1 MNNGYNNVTPSEKTP
16 VAYILNTDS
25 AYAGMPILKSDYNWS
40 TTYNGKEQPDHKWML
55 ADNSSVNG
63 TLNATNA
70 GTYTFTVTP
79 DDGYTWIDGTKD
91 TKTYSWE
98 MRKATL
104 ATSIDIAKKV
114 VSSDE
119 KIPEMS
125 LRITQFVNGETQE
138 TASGFVMPTISGI
151 PEKLEKGQVYTIQ
164 VEGGSADNYNIS
176 RGSVKLTVLKDGQ
189 ICVKAPVKS
198 TFIYNGKIQSVM
210 NCITEDETSKQFYTS
225 ENTDVEVKN
234 AYDSNYKNPL
244 YFRLKDKENYIWDDG
259 TTADK
264 KFVCQ
269 VAKGRTYGFICK
281 RDYRRRSDTCS
292 RSKV

>member
-16 VAYILNTDS
+16 VSIYIK
-25 AYAGMPILKSDYNWS
+25 YRQCICRGMPILKSDYNWS
-40 TTYNGKEQPDHKWML
+40 TTYPNGKEQPDHKWML

-70 GTYTFTVTP
+70 GTYTFTVIP

-98 MRKATL
+98 MGKATL

-125 LRITQFVNGETQE
+125 FENYTVCKRETQE

-164 VEGGSADNYNIS
+164 VEGGSADNYNFS
-176 RGSVKLTVLKDGQ
+176 RDSVKLTVLK
-189 ICVKAPVKS
+189 
-198 TFIYNGKIQSVM
+198 
-210 NCITEDETSKQFYTS
+210 
-225 ENTDVEVKN
+225 TDRYV
-234 AYDSNYKNPL
+234 
-244 YFRLKDKENYIWDDG
+244 
-259 TTADK
+259 
-264 KFVCQ
+264 
-269 VAKGRTYGFICK
+269 
-281 RDYRRRSDTCS
+281 
-292 RSKV
+292 

>member
-1 MNNGYNNVTPSEKTP
+1 MSDIKTP
-16 VAYILNTDS
+16 VLTI
-25 AYAGMPILKSDYNWS
+25 NWS

-98 MRKATL
+98 MGKATL

-164 VEGGSADNYNIS
+164 VEGGSADNYNFS
-176 RGSVKLTVLKDGQ
+176 RDIVKLTVLKDGQ

-234 AYDSNYKNPL
+234 AYDSN
-244 YFRLKDKENYIWDDG
+244 
-259 TTADK
+259 
-264 KFVCQ
+264 
-269 VAKGRTYGFICK
+269 
-281 RDYRRRSDTCS
+281 
-292 RSKV
+292 